1 MHASGRIAQ
10 PRVRDDPRGPW
21 LECPSRPR
29 AKGNEICCRP
39 LFDKERPCHVR
50 PRSSNYRDFMRPS
63 HDSPVEPRHRSV
75 DKLASDGQ
83 RRSAEVSEST
93 GVERLPGS
101 DQTRPGHLYT
111 AIAGPALFGAI
122 KADLTAFGRHLGLL
136 LGSAL
141 AWWWRSTPI
150 QGGQRT
156 RTRAEGSVPRRS
168 PVIVP
173 LIKGIAVAALL
184 VCLMI
189 TGGILWALHG
199 APIAGAP
206 ARADRPSLVLETADG
221 SPLGRTGPLTDAA
234 ARKDFPDVLVNAVL
248 SIEDR
253 RFFRHVGVDPLGI
266 LRAAR
271 VNLGAGEIV
280 EGGSTITQQLVKLRL
295 LAGREQTME
304 RKLREAF
311 AALWLDFRMDK
322 DAILTEYLNRIYLGA
337 GAYGVSAAARIYFG
351 KRLAELSVA
360 EAAMLAGLIKAPSE
374 YNPIRNLEAAR
385 QRAAQVLDAMV
396 ETGAI
401 DAKTAAEA
409 KAAPAKVTAT
419 AEFAPATSWFADW
432 IAKYEFPKVVGAD
445 TPSIQVRTTLVPELQ
460 QAAERAVAEA
470 LKVPR
475 RGGPSQAALVAMR
488 PDGAVVAMVGGRDYD
503 QSQFNRAADA
513 RRQPGSAFKLF
524 VYYAALHSGYS
535 PSDLIDASPI
545 RIKRWEPK
553 NFGGRRYGKMT
564 LEQAFAHSVN
574 TAAVRLATEVGL
586 DKVVAAARN
595 LGIDAPL
602 SPVPS
607 LALGT
612 SELTLVD
619 LTGAFASVRAGRR
632 VDPFGVIAFGRES
645 EGLRTL
651 GVPTGGTLSHREE
664 LMALLR
670 RVVTSGTG
678 RGADTGGFVAGKTG
692 TSQDY
697 RDAWFIGFNETLV
710 VGVWVGNDDHS
721 PMRGVTGGSVPAQIW
736 RRFVEAAG
744 AVARVRPHMA
754 AEQTPASAAPR
765 EAIATE
771 GRGSAADFF
780 TFRAATTEGTQ
791 CDVEACAEAYDS
803 FRESDCT
810 YQPYRGSRK
819 VCSITDGSVAQV
831 PSNPSCNVDVCSRRY
846 RSFDPTDCSYQPY
859 GGGPRRFCDAE
870 R

>member
-1 MHASGRIAQ
+1 
-10 PRVRDDPRGPW
+10 
-21 LECPSRPR
+21 
-29 AKGNEICCRP
+29 
-39 LFDKERPCHVR
+39 
-50 PRSSNYRDFMRPS
+50 MRPS

-75 DKLASDGQ
+75 DELVSDGH
-83 RRSAEVSEST
+83 RRSAEVPEST
-93 GVERLPGS
+93 GVERPPGS
-101 DQTRPGHLYT
+101 EAAGVRQTRPGHLHT
-111 AIAGPALFGAI
+111 AIAGRALFGAI

-141 AWWWRSTPI
+141 AWWWRSKPI
-150 QGGQRT
+150 EGGQRT
-156 RTRAEGSVPRRS
+156 RIRAEASVPRRN

-184 VCLMI
+184 VGLMI
-189 TGGILWALHG
+189 TGGILWALQG
-199 APIAGAP
+199 RPRWRAGAIRPALACAGGSRRPP
-206 ARADRPSLVLETADG
+206 ARAYRPAHWRGGPKRLPERARQRGAEHRRPPLLPARRGRPAGDPARGAREPRGRRDRGRRQHDHATACQAT
-221 SPLGRTGPLTDAA
+221 P
-234 ARKDFPDVLVNAVL
+234 
-248 SIEDR
+248 
-253 RFFRHVGVDPLGI
+253 
-266 LRAAR
+266 
-271 VNLGAGEIV
+271 
-280 EGGSTITQQLVKLRL
+280 

-401 DAKTAAEA
+401 DAKTAADA
-409 KAAPAKVTAT
+409 KAAPAEVKAA

-432 IAKYEFPKVVGAD
+432 IAKNEFPKVAGAD
-445 TPSIQVRTTLVPELQ
+445 TRSMKVRTTLVPELQ
-460 QAAERAVAEA
+460 QAAERVVGEA

-524 VYYAALHSGYS
+524 VYYAALRSGYS

-545 RIKRWEPK
+545 RIKRWEPE

-574 TAAVRLATEVGL
+574 TAAVRLATDVGL
-586 DKVVAAARN
+586 DKVVAAARD

-632 VDPFGVIAFGRES
+632 VNPFGIIAFGPENQ
-645 EGLRTL
+645 GLRTL
-651 GVPTGGTLSHREE
+651 GAPTGGNLSHREE

-744 AVARVRPHMA
+744 AVARARPHIA
-754 AEQTPASAAPR
+754 AEQTPASAAAPR
-765 EAIATE
+765 EAITTE

-780 TFRAATTEGTQ
+780 TFRAATPEGPQ
-791 CDVEACAEAYDS
+791 CDVEACADAYDS
-803 FRESDCT
+803 FRDSDCT

-819 VCSITDGSVAQV
+819 MCSITEGSMAQV
-831 PSNPSCNVDVCSRRY
+831 PSDPSCNVDVCSRRY

-859 GGGPRRFCDAE
+859 GGGPRRFCDTE